1 MQAGGMVLLAT
12 WKHVMGIRII
22 VVVTNVLGGRAGE
35 GGFFPPFPHAIYG
48 SPRGI
53 YYLALQGGP
62 CWVTLD
68 SMCPVLLGSEPN
80 SGLRERV
87 ESESSIHYLEF
98 DLSSDT
104 IVLEFN
110 QYSPGSRWRRTS
122 VRRKDHREEGN
133 ETDGFYGGIQKV
145 ESSEV
150 ISTWKRLW
158 PAEVLE

>member
-22 VVVTNVLGGRAGE
+22 VVVTNVLGGRAGK

-48 SPRGI
+48 SPR
-53 YYLALQGGP
+53 
-62 CWVTLD
+62 
-68 SMCPVLLGSEPN
+68 N
-80 SGLRERV
+80 
-87 ESESSIHYLEF
+87 
-98 DLSSDT
+98 T